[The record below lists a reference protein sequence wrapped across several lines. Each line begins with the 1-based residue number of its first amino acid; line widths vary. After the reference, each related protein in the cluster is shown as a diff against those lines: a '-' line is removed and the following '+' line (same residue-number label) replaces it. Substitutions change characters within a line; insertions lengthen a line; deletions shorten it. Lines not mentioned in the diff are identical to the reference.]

1 MFCIFFLLLA
11 AYVHDLLEVH
21 DNESIYL
28 NDILSPKSSLKSS
41 DVPPEPQIQEAD
53 PPVKKKTPRRVINFT
68 KCYDL
73 YAVIAEL
80 EIWRN
85 NSTFRDFFV
94 SDSSVST
101 SEVKNDKPAIVFN
114 HMNDFPLVQDAKLDK
129 LK

>member
-1 MFCIFFLLLA
+1 M
-11 AYVHDLLEVH
+11 LEVH
-21 DNESIYL
+21 ENESIYL
-28 NDILSPKSSLKSS
+28 NDTLSTRNSLQPSESTSK
-41 DVPPEPQIQEAD
+41 EAD
-53 PPVKKKTPRRVINFT
+53 SAIKKKITRRVINFT

-85 NSTFRDFFV
+85 NSVFRDLA
-94 SDSSVST
+94 SESPVST
-101 SEVKNDKPAIVFN
+101 SEVKSDTSAIVFN